1 MKQAR
6 QGRAGP
12 GSFFRLRY
20 DAWTRQPRDGREMEY
35 LKGGVRDL
43 ISCHFLAI
51 FKSQRTVYKKQI
63 VGFQTA
69 MKIILMC
76 KRSKDKAFQVSVRN

>member
-6 QGRAGP
+6 QGRGVSLYFDMTPGP
-12 GSFFRLRY
+12 DSPEMGE
-20 DAWTRQPRDGREMEY
+20 EMEY

>member
-1 MKQAR
+1 MKYSGQSR
-6 QGRAGP
+6 EFLHSSDLTPGP
-12 GSFFRLRY
+12 EMRE
-20 DAWTRQPRDGREMEY
+20 EMEY
-35 LKGGVRDL
+35 LKGAGGDL